1 MSKIEWTQETWA
13 DDTKP
18 TKSQGG
24 FQMTYHEIMR
34 KLCESGYKHEWNFG
48 DRGFDSL
55 VGVDFIVTDV
65 AKKHTVLSVHYE
77 YGGIG
82 SIDYRTRCVPLPT
95 VEQWMEKFGKKR
107 VDMIRIDGFD
117 MYVSIPN
124 FEFHAPT
131 ANEALAILYARVALN
146 LKWNEE
152 KGEFER

>member
-1 MSKIEWTQETWA
+1 
-13 DDTKP
+13 
-18 TKSQGG
+18 
-24 FQMTYHEIMR
+24 MTYHEIMR

-77 YGGIG
+77 DGGIG
-82 SIDYRTRCVPLPT
+82 SIDYRTRCVPLQT
-95 VEQWMEKFGKKR
+95 VEQWKDLFIKSGYELKVICL
-107 VDMIRIDGFD
+107 VDGLIRLTVEDMTTLNTKPLKEGCFD
-117 MYVSIPN
+117 LHIG
-124 FEFHAPT
+124 
-131 ANEALAILYARVALN
+131 LAILYARIALN